1 MELILNFSI
10 IFFSLVLHEVSHGHA
25 AKMLGDN
32 TAEMQGRLSLN
43 PLKHI
48 DAIGTIL
55 VPFMMIMLARMSNSR
70 PIIFGWAKPVPV
82 NPYNLKNPQR
92 DMAIVALFGPLSNF
106 LLACFVS
113 IIIRLSGF
121 IGMSSDIVN
130 ILVMIVY
137 LNILWVI
144 FNLLPI
150 PPLDGSKILF
160 YFLKNERLE
169 RTMNQFGFMFL
180 MLVIF
185 YGFAPIQM
193 VVGLITRV
201 LIGG

>member
-1 MELILNFSI
+1 
-10 IFFSLVLHEVSHGHA
+10 
-25 AKMLGDN
+25 
-32 TAEMQGRLSLN
+32 
-43 PLKHI
+43 
-48 DAIGTIL
+48 
-55 VPFMMIMLARMSNSR
+55 
-70 PIIFGWAKPVPV
+70 
-82 NPYNLKNPQR
+82 
-92 DMAIVALFGPLSNF
+92 
-106 LLACFVS
+106 
-113 IIIRLSGF
+113 
-121 IGMSSDIVN
+121 
-130 ILVMIVY
+130 
-137 LNILWVI
+137 VI